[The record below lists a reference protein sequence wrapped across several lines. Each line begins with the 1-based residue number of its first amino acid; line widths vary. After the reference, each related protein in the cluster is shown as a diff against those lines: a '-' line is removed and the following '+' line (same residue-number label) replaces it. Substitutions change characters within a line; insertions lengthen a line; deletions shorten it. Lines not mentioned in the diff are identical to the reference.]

1 METVGWATAAVS
13 AIWGGSLVVGYILD
27 QVPALSA
34 KAERAITALRRLKA
48 AWHDSEGVRQQER
61 AALEKS
67 EDERHRRR

>member
-1 METVGWATAAVS
+1 M
-13 AIWGGSLVVGYILD
+13 VGYILD